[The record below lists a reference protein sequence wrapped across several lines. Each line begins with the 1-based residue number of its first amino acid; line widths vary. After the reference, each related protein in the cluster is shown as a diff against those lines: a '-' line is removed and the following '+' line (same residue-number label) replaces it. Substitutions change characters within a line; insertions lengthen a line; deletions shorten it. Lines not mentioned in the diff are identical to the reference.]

1 MKEEFKLQFYFNLY
15 KDYPV
20 SSREKF
26 KKYFEKNHGVF
37 RYFNELTVMIDKY
50 QHNKYG
56 ETLHSDV
63 EYFNLKLQRRGI
75 GK

>member
-20 SSREKF
+20 ASKEKF
-26 KKYFEKNHGVF
+26 KMHFEKNHGKF
-37 RYFNELTVMIDKY
+37 RYFSELYIMISKY
-50 QHNKYG
+50 QHDNYG
-56 ETLHSDV
+56 ETLHNDV